1 MPSKIDDASQ
11 LAFLTACMQS
21 VDTNKVDYQKVADEF
36 GIQSA
41 AARMRYKRLKEAMS
55 DKLGGSGKVQKG
67 RVTKSGHQKKQSG
80 KKTGKKEG
88 YEPKW
93 KGMEDD
99 DDDDEEIALSKIAG
113 GKLKKEESEI
123 GEDWKMLPEA
133 NASYPVTGLEQ
144 QAYGFEHNASMMMPT
159 SLPTYQMP
167 QQMQPQM
174 PSFTTPMQYAY
185 PSPYVAL
192 PHTPYYH
199 SGSVDFLSQEFD
211 LQDEQHQN
219 SQRQVTASPHQQ
231 NEITEALSTDDV
243 DAGKKNSVDEEASA
257 EGREPDNAQ

>member
-21 VDTNKVDYQKVADEF
+21 VDTNKVDYQKVADEV

-55 DKLGGSGKVQKG
+55 DKLAGSGKVQKG
-67 RVTKSGHQKKQSG
+67 RVTKSSHQRKQSG

-99 DDDDEEIALSKIAG
+99 DDEEIALSEVAG

-123 GEDWKMLPEA
+123 GEDWNMLPEA
-133 NASYPVTGLEQ
+133 NAGLPATGLDQ
-144 QAYGFEHNASMMMPT
+144 QAYTFAVPGNNASMMLPPPMPT
-159 SLPTYQMP
+159 YRMP
-167 QQMQPQM
+167 EQMQPPM
-174 PSFTTPMQYAY
+174 SSLHTPMQYAY
-185 PSPYVAL
+185 PSPYVAFAAD
-192 PHTPYYH
+192 
-199 SGSVDFLSQEFD
+199 SV
-211 LQDEQHQN
+211 LQL
-219 SQRQVTASPHQQ
+219 RLRGLLA
-231 NEITEALSTDDV
+231 
-243 DAGKKNSVDEEASA
+243 AGV
-257 EGREPDNAQ
+257 